1 MKGDVAQA
9 RQVVEEQVPEGEVP
23 EAEAEARGVPPP
35 PPRLGLGLASL
46 SLEGGSEVTG
56 VSYLSDRG
64 KYELRVVLS
73 DVCPLPPLPSLV
85 PGQKS

>member
-35 PPRLGLGLASL
+35 PPRLGLGLAWL
-46 SLEGGSEVTG
+46 SLEGVSSPACHTYPIG
-56 VSYLSDRG
+56 VSMS
-64 KYELRVVLS
+64 
-73 DVCPLPPLPSLV
+73 
-85 PGQKS
+85 